1 MYYYLLILLL
11 KLFEINVILIDKVI
25 EFFYLQIVNIIT
37 KFYEQRHPYDLLPSE
52 YELASSSNA
61 ALTLFL
67 MQPILFLFGYCCY
80 CCFNNEPKDMGL
92 ELIGDHHEHDE

>member
-1 MYYYLLILLL
+1 MNKDIP
-11 KLFEINVILIDKVI
+11 
-25 EFFYLQIVNIIT
+25 T
-37 KFYEQRHPYDLLPSE
+37 DLLPSE

-67 MQPILFLFGYCCY
+67 MEATLLFLFGYCCY
-80 CCFNNEPKDMGL
+80 CCFNNEQKDMGL